1 VFDFQKLFIY
11 FQLHLEVSGANMSKP
26 TKNLLYDLKTADP
39 YPFLFPAVRGIQAGR
54 EYYCTMCPLGM
65 IPKLFKFNEKSLPPK
80 IRSQRLLN
88 HSRVPAIS
96 KYLTEDP
103 KNYVFSSITA
113 SIDGKATFQATEETG
128 LYSKVGILAIPWDAT
143 LVINDGQHRRAAI
156 EEALKA
162 VPTLAAEHISV
173 VFFIDGGLKRS
184 QQMFADLNKN
194 ALKPSKSLGILYN
207 HRDPLTYL
215 CEQIIEQVNVFTG
228 RIDLEHDS
236 ISNRARDLFTLSSL
250 YQATRA
256 FLDVKQKNCKID
268 SKNITL
274 AIRFWQE
281 IANHMSQWKEVVEGK
296 LPPAE
301 FRQNYVNAH
310 GITLIA
316 IGTAGRAL
324 VTDYPNNWEAKLTKL
339 DSINWLKSNT
349 VWEGRALSSGRIY
362 ASNRS
367 LILIT
372 AYLKR
377 TLGITLGAEEQALEN
392 NANNLKV

>member
-1 VFDFQKLFIY
+1 
-11 FQLHLEVSGANMSKP
+11 MSKP
-26 TKNLLYDLKTADP
+26 TKNLLYDLKTVDP
-39 YPFLFPAVRGIQAGR
+39 YPRLFPAVRGIQAGR

-65 IPKLFKFNEKSLPPK
+65 IPELFKFNEKSLPPK
-80 IRSQRLLN
+80 IRAQRLLN

-96 KYLTEDP
+96 KYLTDDP

-113 SIDGKATFQATEETG
+113 SIDGKATFQATDETG
-128 LYSKVGILAIPWDAT
+128 PHSKVGILAIPMNAT

-156 EEALKA
+156 EEALKTI
-162 VPTLAAEHISV
+162 PTLASEHISV

-207 HRDPLTYL
+207 HRDPLANL
-215 CEQIIEQVNVFTG
+215 CEQIIEQVSVFTG
-228 RIDLEHDS
+228 RINLEQDS

-268 SKNITL
+268 SKNVTL

-281 IANHMSQWKEVVEGK
+281 IANHMPQWQEVVDGK
-296 LPPAE
+296 LSPSE

-310 GITLIA
+310 GIALIA
-316 IGTAGRAL
+316 IGAAGRAL
-324 VTDYPNNWEAKLTKL
+324 VTDYPDNWETKLTKI
-339 DSINWLKSNT
+339 DSINWLKSHK
-349 VWEGRALSSGRIY
+349 VWEGRALSSGRID
-362 ASNRS
+362 ASNRG

-372 AYLKR
+372 IYLKR
-377 TLGITLGAEEQALEN
+377 ELGITLDTEEQTIES
-392 NANNLKV
+392 NANNLKA

>member
-1 VFDFQKLFIY
+1 
-11 FQLHLEVSGANMSKP
+11 MSKT

-39 YPFLFPAVRGIQAGR
+39 YSYLFPAVRGIQAGR
-54 EYYCTMCPLGM
+54 EYYCTMCPLSM
-65 IPKLFKFNEKSLPPK
+65 IPKLFKFNENSLPPK
-80 IRSQRLLN
+80 IRAQRLLN

-96 KYLTEDP
+96 KYLTDDP

-113 SIDGKATFQATEETG
+113 SIDGNATFQATEETG
-128 LYSKVGILAIPWDAT
+128 PHSKVGILAIPMTAT

-156 EEALKA
+156 EEALKT
-162 VPTLAAEHISV
+162 VPTLATEHISV

-207 HRDPLTYL
+207 HRDPLANL

-236 ISNRARDLFTLSSL
+236 ISNRAHDLFTLSSL

-256 FLDVKQKNCKID
+256 FLDVKQKNCQIN
-268 SKNITL
+268 SKNINL
-274 AIRFWQE
+274 AIQFWQE
-281 IANHMSQWKEVVEGK
+281 IAKHMPQWKEVVEGK
-296 LPPAE
+296 LPPSE

-316 IGTAGRAL
+316 IGAAGRAL
-324 VTDYPNNWEAKLTKL
+324 VTDYPSNWEVKLTKL
-339 DSINWLKSNT
+339 YSINWLKSNK

-377 TLGITLGAEEQALEN
+377 ELGITLGAEEQATES

>member
-1 VFDFQKLFIY
+1 
-11 FQLHLEVSGANMSKP
+11 MSK
-26 TKNLLYDLKTADP
+26 TEKSVLCDLKNTDP
-39 YPFLFPAVRGIQAGR
+39 YSHIFPAVRGIQAGR
-54 EYYCTMCPLGM
+54 EYYCAMCPLGM
-65 IPKLFKFNEKSLPPK
+65 IPKLFKFNENSLPPK

-113 SIDGKATFQATEETG
+113 SIDGKATFQATQATG
-128 LYSKVGILAIPWDAT
+128 PHSKVGILAIPMTAT
-143 LVINDGQHRRAAI
+143 VVINDGQHRRAAI

-162 VPTLAAEHISV
+162 VPTLASEHISV

-194 ALKPSKSLGILYN
+194 AIKPSKSLGILYN
-207 HRDPLTYL
+207 HRDPLTNL
-215 CEQIIEQVNVFTG
+215 CEQIIEKVDVFSG

-250 YQATRA
+250 YKATKA
-256 FLDVKQKNCKID
+256 FLDVKQKNSVID
-268 SKNITL
+268 SKNTAL

-281 IANHMSQWKEVVEGK
+281 IANHMPQWKEVIKGK
-296 LPPAE
+296 LQPYE

-310 GITLIA
+310 GIALNA
-316 IGTAGRAL
+316 IGIVGRAL
-324 VTDYPNNWEAKLTKL
+324 VTEYPGNWQTKLTKL
-339 DSINWLKSNT
+339 DSITWLKSNKI
-349 VWEGRALSSGRIY
+349 WEGRVLSSGNIH

-367 LILIT
+367 LNLMTI
-372 AYLKR
+372 YLKKE
-377 TLGITLGAEEQALEN
+377 LGITLSTEEQTIESSIV
-392 NANNLKV
+392 NNLKA